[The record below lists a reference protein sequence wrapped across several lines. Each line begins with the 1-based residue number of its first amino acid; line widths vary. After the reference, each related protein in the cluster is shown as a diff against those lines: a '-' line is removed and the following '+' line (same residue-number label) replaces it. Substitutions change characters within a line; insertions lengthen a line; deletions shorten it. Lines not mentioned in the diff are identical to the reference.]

1 MSCTQIV
8 STLDFRNIG
17 LGDLQKDMQSVV
29 LLSPLQ
35 QQMVVPEC
43 LIGFLSYQVNP
54 LKDKKAEEPVSQ
66 ES

>member
-8 STLDFRNIG
+8 STLDFRDIG

-35 QQMVVPEC
+35 QQMVVPQC
-43 LIGFLSYQVNP
+43 LLGFLSYQVNL
-54 LKDKKAEEPVSQ
+54 LKDKKAEEPIL
-66 ES
+66 